1 MGLKHYALYI
11 ISLLLFI
18 TSACNSPKSKSDS
31 DIVFTQDTL
40 NVGYTYWWDDSGPFI
55 GYCGEEKY
63 TLVFTGTLNYLEN
76 PTNVAGPLYTAQKGI
91 IELENVFKIKDPES
105 NAYDNQ
111 KFFVSDCFAGLG
123 LSVGDQVLVFCY
135 EYEGDF
141 CISGKRS
148 IIKIDGVDHPLVT
161 STKAYID
168 ADQNPMKIIKD
179 TTLWSAYGFGDELVQ
194 HIRCR
199 ENSESTIIP

>member
-1 MGLKHYALYI
+1 MDLKHYARYL
-11 ISLLLFI
+11 LLLFVI
-18 TSACNSPKSKSDS
+18 SACNSPKSKSDIQ
-31 DIVFTQDTL
+31 IVFTQDTL

-55 GYCGEEKY
+55 GYCGKEY
-63 TLVFTGTLNYLEN
+63 ALVFTGTINYLEH
-76 PTNVAGPLYTAQKGI
+76 PTNEAAPLYTSQKGI
-91 IELENVFKIKDPES
+91 IVLEKVFKIKNPES
-105 NAYDNQ
+105 KAYANQ
-111 KFFVSDCFAGLG
+111 KFFVSDCFDGLE

-141 CISGKRS
+141 CIPGRRS
-148 IIKIDGVDHPLVT
+148 IIKIGGFDHPLVA
-161 STKAYID
+161 STKTYID
-168 ADQNPMKIIKD
+168 ADQNPLKIIKD